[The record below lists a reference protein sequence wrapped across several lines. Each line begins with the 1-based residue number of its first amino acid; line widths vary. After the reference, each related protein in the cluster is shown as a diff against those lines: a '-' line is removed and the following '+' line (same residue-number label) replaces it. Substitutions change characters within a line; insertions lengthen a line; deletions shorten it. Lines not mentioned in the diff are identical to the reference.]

1 MIRESVCPRCGEPSP
16 LGLCDRCRLG
26 MAVLLQTPDAVEVTA
41 CPVCG
46 SHLVRGRW
54 EKGDKPIEDLISDA
68 VGEGIRIHQDLMD
81 PEISIS
87 VDKKNATQYRV
98 TVTLSGKFG
107 EIPAE
112 EERTVEATVRRAT
125 CERCSR
131 MAGKYY
137 EATVQ
142 VRGSTASPAPEE
154 LEEARK
160 IAERATEAAFERGDR
175 LSFIQETKVV
185 KGGIDLVVGSTHQGR
200 YIARAIQDR
209 FGGTSGES
217 YKLVGAKDGK
227 NIHRT
232 SILVRLPRLKAG
244 DLVRARG
251 AFLEVRGFEGKRTAC
266 RSLLNGNRIYL
277 SIEESEDVLV
287 VGNRSSAERGAVVA
301 ADRDVLEVLDPVSF
315 RTVSASRPALLTS
328 GAGDE
333 VEFLRFRGELVLL
346 PPRERIEGVEPS

>member
-1 MIRESVCPRCGEPSP
+1 MIHESVCPRCGEPSP

-54 EKGDKPIEDLISDA
+54 QKADKPIEDLISDA
-68 VGEGIRIHQDLMD
+68 VAGEIRVHQDLLD

-87 VDKKNATQYRV
+87 VNKKNPTQYRV
-98 TVTLSGKFG
+98 TVTLSGEFG

-112 EERTVEATVRRAT
+112 EERTVAATVRRPT

-131 MAGKYY
+131 MAGRYY

-142 VRGSTASPAPEE
+142 VRGSAGAPAPEE
-154 LEEARK
+154 VEECRN
-160 IAERATEAAFERGDR
+160 IAERATETSFERGDR

-185 KGGIDLVVGSTHQGR
+185 KGGIDLVVGSTQQGR
-200 YIARAIQDR
+200 SIARAIHDR
-209 FGGTSGES
+209 FGGSSRES

-244 DLVRARG
+244 DLIRARG

-266 RSLLNGNRIYL
+266 RSLLDGNRVYL
-277 SIEESEDVLV
+277 SNEEAEDVLV
-287 VGNRSSAERGAVVA
+287 VGNRSSAERGVVVA
-301 ADRDVLEVLDPVSF
+301 ADRNVLEFLDPVSY
-315 RTVSASRPALLTS
+315 RTVSASRPALLTA
-328 GAGDE
+328 GVGDE
-333 VEFLRFRGELVLL
+333 VEFLRFRGELLLL
-346 PPRERIEGVEPS
+346 PPTERIEGIERS